1 MNLLLDTCTFLW
13 LITADSALSAVARAA
28 IQHPAHV
35 VYVSA
40 ASLWEVLIK
49 HRLGRLELHVAVSLE
64 QHLVAQR
71 ERHGLDLLPITE
83 EAVTQL
89 PKLPPIHRDPFD
101 RILIGQA
108 IAHGLVVWTPDRAI
122 QQYPVRTVW

>member
-13 LITADSALSAVARAA
+13 LITGDSALSAVAREA

-64 QHLVAQR
+64 QHTWWCSVSVMGSIRCRSPRRQ
-71 ERHGLDLLPITE
+71 
-83 EAVTQL
+83 
-89 PKLPPIHRDPFD
+89 
-101 RILIGQA
+101 
-108 IAHGLVVWTPDRAI
+108 
-122 QQYPVRTVW
+122 